1 MRKDRRKTWYTGSF
15 EYHKKCG
22 FVKKVGR
29 AGFYDG
35 MKYLERALYFD
46 SSSNEHVVM
55 LNGNAHTFRP
65 HTRQDDPDT
74 VYGFI

>member
-1 MRKDRRKTWYTGSF
+1 MKKERRKTWYTDSF
-15 EYHKKCG
+15 EYHKREG

-35 MKYLERALYFD
+35 MRYLERALYFD
-46 SSSNEHVVM
+46 NSSNEYVVM
-55 LNGNAHTFRP
+55 LNGNAHPFRP
-65 HTRQDDPDT
+65 HRQEDPDI